1 MASRA
6 ICSMVS
12 GVVLVEPPTPPLSK
26 VTTRRA
32 AAKASISA
40 GSQLS
45 RLPRKCWSRTSGTA
59 PLAAAGVA
67 AGIVHAVGGAD

>member
-12 GVVLVEPPTPPLSK
+12 GVVPVEPPTPALSN

-32 AAKASISA
+32 GASASISA

-45 RLPRKCWSRTSGTA
+45 RFPRKCWSRTSGTA
-59 PLAAAGVA
+59 PSAAGVA
-67 AGIVHAVGGAD
+67 VGVVRHRWRH